1 MRSDSRVLRRVLFIA
16 CLLLLPRTVY
26 AGVPVQEVRLGEP
39 GGRTR
44 FLLELAE
51 IRDFRVTLADQP
63 RRVVIEMP
71 ALAWRRAPGGTGRA
85 LIKSWK
91 AETEGATTRLT
102 LELTKPARVVN
113 AVGMLAESGSP
124 PRFVL
129 DLEPAS
135 ASEFTAA
142 LGKSWGRR
150 AASSEPPPARV
161 AYPGAGVLRLPP
173 GLEPRQPEPTRPAP
187 IAPTPITPTP
197 ATPTPAVAAPVVPK
211 PPTPSESPAAPRMQ
225 PSPAAPSPAPPPPVA
240 KGKGGPRLVVLDAG
254 HGGVDPG
261 AESVAGYF
269 EKEVTYAN
277 AAAVKRALE
286 ASGRYRVVLTRPTD
300 DFVVLSDRVK
310 RARAAGGELF
320 VSLHADST
328 ADGAMTVAG
337 RSPRGAT
344 VYTLSGKASDAQAER
359 LARKENRADLLGG
372 VTLSD
377 QDADVASILADLT
390 MRETMN
396 QSNRFAATV
405 VRELGAAGIRTVP
418 NPHRSAG
425 FVVLK
430 APDMP
435 SILVEMGY
443 LSDGSDSKLLADS
456 AHQRRFA
463 QAMLRAVD
471 RYFAAIAGPSRR

>member
-1 MRSDSRVLRRVLFIA
+1 VLRRVFTIA
-16 CLLLLPRTVY
+16 CLLILPLLPAPGAH

-44 FLLELAE
+44 FLLELGE

-71 ALAWRRAPGGTGRA
+71 ALDFKRGPSGSGRA

-102 LELTKPARVVN
+102 LELTKPAKVVN
-113 AVGMLAESGSP
+113 AVSMLAESGSP

-129 DLEPAS
+129 DLEPTS
-135 ASEFTAA
+135 VIEFTTS
-142 LGKSWGRR
+142 LGKVWGRR
-150 AASSEPPPARV
+150 GAPPEPAARV
-161 AYPGAGVLRLPP
+161 AFPGAGVLRLPP
-173 GLEPRQPEPTRPAP
+173 GMQEPKPAEPKRLEPTAPTVAPMAVPQPPAP
-187 IAPTPITPTP
+187 TETPSSPKAQAVAIAPPVSLPTAPTP
-197 ATPTPAVAAPVVPK
+197 
-211 PPTPSESPAAPRMQ
+211 PSSGKA
-225 PSPAAPSPAPPPPVA
+225 
-240 KGKGGPRLVVLDAG
+240 KGGPHLIVIDAG

-261 AESVAGYF
+261 AESIAGYF
-269 EKEVTYAN
+269 EKEVTYA
-277 AAAVKRALE
+277 ASIAVRQALD
-286 ASGRYRVVLTRPTD
+286 ATGRYRVVLTRPSD
-300 DFVVLSDRVK
+300 DFVVLGDRVK
-310 RARAAGGELF
+310 LGRQAAGELF
-320 VSLHADST
+320 ISLHADST
-328 ADGAMTVAG
+328 ADGPMTAVG
-337 RSPRGAT
+337 RSARGAT

-372 VTLSD
+372 VSLAD
-377 QDADVASILADLT
+377 QDADVAGILADLT

-396 QSNRFAATV
+396 QSNRFAAAV
-405 VRELGAAGIRTVP
+405 VRELQSTGIRTVA

-425 FVVLK
+425 FAVLK

-443 LSDGSDSKLLADS
+443 LSDGSDSKLLADP

-471 RYFAAIAGPSRR
+471 RYFAAITGPTRR